1 MSYTLAGIDVHKKVL
16 MVVLGDVSQPHWKL
30 QRQRFGTTTP
40 ELKRLADWLTQ
51 RDTQEVV
58 MESTAQYWKPVW
70 MALEP
75 HLKLHLAQAQ
85 SNRAPR
91 GRKNDFRDAE
101 RLLRRF
107 VSDELILSFVPNPQQ
122 RNWRTMT
129 RMKSQLIRDRVRLHN
144 QIESLLEEMRIK
156 LSSVVSDLLGVSGRR
171 ILAALAAGETD
182 PRKLAALGDERLRV
196 SKTELIDAL
205 NGGCDQMHQS
215 LLGLYLERLNLLDR
229 QIGDLE
235 RMTAEELK
243 PHEGAV
249 ARLAEVPG
257 LQPDSAQRII
267 AEIGPAAE
275 AFATAGNLASWV
287 GVCPGEEESAE
298 KNHNPRSP
306 KGNKQMRQILTQVA
320 QAAVRTN
327 GCHFQ
332 AEFRRKLPRLGYAKA
347 IWATA
352 HKICRLVWKILH
364 QGVSYIEYGE
374 YPNPKA
380 RKRRVQRM
388 LQSLRKLGFEVNL
401 TPLVPQL
408 QQ

>member
-40 ELKRLADWLTQ
+40 ELKRLAEWLTQ
-51 RDTQEVV
+51 RDAQEVV

-205 NGGCDQMHQS
+205 TGGCDQMHQS

-235 RMTAEELK
+235 RMMAEALK

-267 AEIGPAAE
+267 AEIGPSAE

-380 RKRRVQRM
+380 RKRRVQKM

>member
-107 VSDELILSFVPNPQQ
+107 VSDELILSLVPNPQQ

-144 QIESLLEEMRIK
+144 QIESLLEQMRIK

-171 ILAALAAGETD
+171 ILAALAAGESD
-182 PRKLAALGDERLRV
+182 PTKLAALGDERLRV

-205 NGGCDQMHQS
+205 TGGCDQMHPS

-235 RMTAEELK
+235 RMTAEALK

-380 RKRRVQRM
+380 RKRRVQKM

>member
-107 VSDELILSFVPNPQQ
+107 VSDELILSLVPNPQQ

-144 QIESLLEEMRIK
+144 QMESLLEQMRIK

-364 QGVSYIEYGE
+364 QGVNYIEYGE

-380 RKRRVQRM
+380 RKRRVQKM
-388 LQSLRKLGFEVNL
+388 LQSLRELGFEVNL
-401 TPLVPQL
+401 TPLVPQR

>member
-1 MSYTLAGIDVHKKVL
+1 MPYTVAGIDVHKKVL

-30 QRQRFGTTTP
+30 QRQRFGATTP
-40 ELKRLADWLTQ
+40 ELKRLADWLAQ
-51 RDTQEVV
+51 HDTQEVV

-101 RLLRRF
+101 RLLRRL
-107 VSDELILSFVPNPQQ
+107 VANELILSFVPDPEQ
-122 RNWRTMT
+122 RGWRTMT
-129 RMKSQLIRDRVRLHN
+129 RMKSQLIRDRVRLRN

-156 LSSVVSDLLGVSGRR
+156 LSSVVSDLLGISGRR

-182 PRKLAALGDERLRV
+182 PAKLAALGDERLRV
-196 SKTELIDAL
+196 SQAELMDAL
-205 NGGCDQMHQS
+205 TGGSQKTHQS
-215 LLGLYLERLNLLDR
+215 LLGLYLERLYLLDR
-229 QIGDLE
+229 QIADLE
-235 RMTAEELK
+235 QMTAEALK

-257 LQPDSAQRII
+257 LQADSAQRII
-267 AEIGPAAE
+267 AEIGPEAKTFPSAKQLAAWIG
-275 AFATAGNLASWV
+275 T
-287 GVCPGEEESAE
+287 CPGEEESAE
-298 KNHNPRSP
+298 QNRSARSP
-306 KGNKQMRQILTQVA
+306 KGNKPMRQILAQAA

-327 GCHFQ
+327 GSHFQ
-332 AEFRRKLPRLGYAKA
+332 AVFRRKLPQLGYPKA
-347 IWATA
+347 IWMIA
-352 HKICRLVWKILH
+352 HKLCRLIWKILH
-364 QGVSYIEYGE
+364 RGVSYIEYGE
-374 YPNPKA
+374 YPNPQA

-388 LQSLRKLGFEVNL
+388 LKSLRKLGFEVNV
-401 TPLVPQL
+401 TPLVPEL

>member
-1 MSYTLAGIDVHKKVL
+1 MSYTVAGIDVHKKVL

-30 QRQRFGTTTP
+30 QRQRFGATTP
-40 ELKRLADWLTQ
+40 ELKRLAEWLAQ
-51 RDTQEVV
+51 CDTQEAV
-58 MESTAQYWKPVW
+58 MESTAQYWKPLW

-91 GRKNDFRDAE
+91 GRKNDYRDAE

-107 VSDELILSFVPNPQQ
+107 VADELILSFVPNPEQ

-129 RMKSQLIRDRVRLHN
+129 RMKSQLIRDRIRLRN
-144 QIESLLEEMRIK
+144 QIESLLEEMRLK
-156 LSSVVSDLLGVSGRR
+156 LSSVVSDLLGISGRR

-182 PRKLAALGDERLRV
+182 PAKLAALGDERLRV
-196 SKTELIDAL
+196 SQAELIDAL
-205 NGGCDQMHQS
+205 TGGCDKMHQS
-215 LLGLYLERLNLLDR
+215 LLGLYLERLYLLDR
-229 QIGDLE
+229 QIADLE
-235 RMTAEELK
+235 QMTAEALK

-257 LQPDSAQRII
+257 LQADSAQRII
-267 AEIGPAAE
+267 AEIGPE
-275 AFATAGNLASWV
+275 AKTFDSAKRLASWV

-298 KNHNPRSP
+298 HNHNPRSP
-306 KGNKQMRQILTQVA
+306 KGNKQMRQILTQAA

-327 GCHFQ
+327 GSHFQ

-347 IWATA
+347 IWAMA
-352 HKICRLVWKILH
+352 HKICRVVWKILH
-364 QGVSYIEYGE
+364 KGVSYIEYGE
-374 YPNPKA
+374 YPNPQA

-388 LQSLRKLGFEVNL
+388 LKSLRQLGFEVNL
-401 TPLVPQL
+401 TPLVPEL

>member
-364 QGVSYIEYGE
+364 QGVNYIEYGE

-380 RKRRVQRM
+380 RKRRVQKM
-388 LQSLRKLGFEVNL
+388 LQSLRELGFEVNL
-401 TPLVPQL
+401 TPLVPQR

>member
-1 MSYTLAGIDVHKKVL
+1 MSYTVAGIDVHKKVL

-30 QRQRFGTTTP
+30 ERQRFGATTS
-40 ELKRLADWLTQ
+40 ELKRLAEWLAQ

-107 VSDELILSFVPNPQQ
+107 IADELILSFVPNSEQ
-122 RNWRTMT
+122 RSWRTMT
-129 RMKSQLIRDRVRLHN
+129 RMKSQLIRDRVRLRN
-144 QIESLLEEMRIK
+144 QIESLLEEMRLK
-156 LSSVVSDLLGVSGRR
+156 LSSVVSDLLGISGRR

-182 PRKLAALGDERLRV
+182 PAKLAALGDERLRV
-196 SKTELIDAL
+196 SQAELMDAL
-205 NGGCDQMHQS
+205 TGGSDKMHQS

-229 QIGDLE
+229 QIADLE
-235 RMTAEELK
+235 RMTAEALK

-257 LQPDSAQRII
+257 LQADSAQRII

-298 KNHNPRSP
+298 QNHNPRSP

-327 GCHFQ
+327 GSHLQ

-347 IWATA
+347 IWAMA
-352 HKICRLVWKILH
+352 HKICRVVWKILH
-364 QGVSYIEYGE
+364 KGVRYIEYGE
-374 YPNPKA
+374 YPNPQA

-388 LQSLRKLGFEVNL
+388 LQSLRKLGFEVNV
-401 TPLVPQL
+401 TPLVPEL